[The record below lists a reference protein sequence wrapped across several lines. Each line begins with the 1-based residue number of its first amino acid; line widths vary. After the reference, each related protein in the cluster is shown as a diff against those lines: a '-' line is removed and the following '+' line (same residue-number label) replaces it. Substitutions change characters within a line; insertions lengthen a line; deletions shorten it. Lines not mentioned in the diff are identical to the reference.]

1 MGISEMKPTDIAN
14 EIIAEATLDP
24 GDIADNIHLLVRK
37 VDMVL
42 TEFIEKKERKKERK
56 VIPSE

>member
-1 MGISEMKPTDIAN
+1 MRPTDIAN